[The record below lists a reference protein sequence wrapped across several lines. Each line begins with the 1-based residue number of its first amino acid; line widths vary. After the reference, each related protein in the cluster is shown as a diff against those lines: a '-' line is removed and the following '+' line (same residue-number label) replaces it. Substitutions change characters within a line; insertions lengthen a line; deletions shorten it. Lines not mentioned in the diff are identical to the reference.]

1 MMSMSRLTDQL
12 NRTRYAD
19 AKIALRAGNLNR
31 AASAFARHFAKPSNR
46 NDPVLASK
54 YGQVLLRLER
64 FDDSLVAFQRA
75 LSLRPRQPG
84 LQLSGG
90 LSSRTWRKQHQAARE
105 HYSRA
110 IAGDPRNPEY
120 LYRRARVNNTL
131 GNRTEAVSD
140 VESAIAINSTD
151 SRYHQLLR
159 GASYV
164 LPLWRQIEILEA
176 GLDMH
181 REDDST
187 RAPRS

>member
-1 MMSMSRLTDQL
+1 MGFL
-12 NRTRYAD
+12 
-19 AKIALRAGNLNR
+19 
-31 AASAFARHFAKPSNR
+31 
-46 NDPVLASK
+46 
-54 YGQVLLRLER
+54 LER
-64 FDDSLVAFQRA
+64 Q
-75 LSLRPRQPG
+75 
-84 LQLSGG
+84 
-90 LSSRTWRKQHQAARE
+90 KQHQAARE

-181 REDDST
+181 REEPSWL
-187 RAPRS
+187 RALARANFKMRRWQETIDLTDVIVSLKCAEWQDAIYAAAAAHEIDTVAFRDIRLHGYRTGS